1 MTRANFT
8 IITREG
14 KFKMQGNSS
23 CYPEEV
29 LPQAIKFIESTK
41 SSNPGATNGF
51 YDEPS
56 GYDIAEFIQSVG
68 LMFGSAGNPSYFYEI
83 DFVKH
88 SVKTFGTKSRWVNAP
103 ADWKEKG
110 WSCVWEKNGKIG
122 YMDHNVKG
130 KCIHEE
136 YFIKS
141 DQRENKLKQ
150 LGL

>member
-8 IITREG
+8 IVTREG

-29 LPQAIKFIESTK
+29 LPRAIKFMKSTE

-51 YDEPS
+51 YDEPDS
-56 GYDIAEFIQSVG
+56 SDIADFIQKVG
-68 LMFGSAGNPSYFYEI
+68 LTFGSVGNPSYFYDI

-88 SVKTFGTKSRWVNAP
+88 SIKVYDTKSRWVNAP
-103 ADWKEKG
+103 ADWEEKG
-110 WSCVWEKNGKIG
+110 WSGVWERNGKMG
-122 YMDHNVKG
+122 WMNHNVKG

-136 YFIKS
+136 YFVKS
-141 DQRENKLKQ
+141 YLRESKLKQ